1 MYKRIPR
8 LAGSYFPAF
17 LQSKINSFLLGV
29 LWLVLNACSDPLDV
43 ISPSATITDNAAKVD
58 GSLTYQKVSKG
69 NSAKIIAHYMPWFKT
84 KEFSGSW
91 GMHWTMANRNPDN
104 MNASGKRDIA
114 ANYYPIIGPYDSN
127 DPDLLM
133 YHAILLKLSGIDGVF
148 FDWYGT
154 MNFSDWREIKTRT
167 ENAVAIFGK
176 AGLEFGIVYED
187 YTLNVAV
194 KNKLA
199 SSTVTAAQ
207 NDMSYLSNTFFN
219 NPLYLKYNGKPVL
232 LAFGPESLT
241 SQQQW
246 QSAFSVLPANQK
258 PYFLPLWYH
267 SQLAGSS
274 SSGEFAWI
282 AQDNLASL
290 KNFYASRVKDINAS
304 LYFNAVYPGFDS
316 YYDQGGWG
324 GNWWSI
330 NHKNGQTLS
339 ETIQLAKNTNNKY
352 IQLTTW
358 NDFGE
363 GTMLEPT
370 QEFGYSYLKQIQ
382 QLAGV
387 SYTEDDLKIAER
399 FYKLRKKYKNDSYK
413 LAQLEQVFLY
423 ICKLQLNKA
432 NDILNSLDLVS

>member
-167 ENAVAIFGK
+167 ENAVAIF
-176 AGLEFGIVYED
+176 
-187 YTLNVAV
+187 
-194 KNKLA
+194 
-199 SSTVTAAQ
+199 
-207 NDMSYLSNTFFN
+207 
-219 NPLYLKYNGKPVL
+219 
-232 LAFGPESLT
+232 
-241 SQQQW
+241 
-246 QSAFSVLPANQK
+246 
-258 PYFLPLWYH
+258 
-267 SQLAGSS
+267 
-274 SSGEFAWI
+274 
-282 AQDNLASL
+282 
-290 KNFYASRVKDINAS
+290 
-304 LYFNAVYPGFDS
+304 
-316 YYDQGGWG
+316 
-324 GNWWSI
+324 
-330 NHKNGQTLS
+330 
-339 ETIQLAKNTNNKY
+339 
-352 IQLTTW
+352 
-358 NDFGE
+358 
-363 GTMLEPT
+363 
-370 QEFGYSYLKQIQ
+370 
-382 QLAGV
+382 
-387 SYTEDDLKIAER
+387 
-399 FYKLRKKYKNDSYK
+399 
-413 LAQLEQVFLY
+413 
-423 ICKLQLNKA
+423 
-432 NDILNSLDLVS
+432 